1 MTWDPYV
8 TSLPVSRARPPVPS
22 LCPQPRAQLLPQLT
36 APPPHQSL
44 CSFQTILALRLPH
57 YSEQGSCSLFV
68 SQGASPSSRPGG
80 LMAPS
85 FEGWSLCWGP
95 SKPTPT
101 WPSPSSDGHTAAQG
115 QGGSMNLWVLLPQV
129 THPTT
134 ACADLPSGSFL
145 CPKCSRPCR
154 VGAVGTWD
162 SQPHQAP

>member
-1 MTWDPYV
+1 MTLDPHV
-8 TSLPVSRARPPVPS
+8 TSLPVSRARPPMPL
-22 LCPQPRAQLLPQLT
+22 LCPQPRAWLLPQLT
-36 APPPHQSL
+36 APPPHQSP
-44 CSFQTILALRLPH
+44 CSFQNILALWLPH
-57 YSEQGSCSLFV
+57 YHPSCPLIA

-85 FEGWSLCWGP
+85 CEGWSLCWGP

-115 QGGSMNLWVLLPQV
+115 QGGSTNLWALLPQV

-134 ACADLPSGSFL
+134 AYAGLPSGSFL
-145 CPKCSRPCR
+145 CPKCSRPCW
-154 VGAVGTWD
+154 VGAVGTRD